1 MKRTVTALALV
12 ASLSAFAAPAAFA
25 MGEELTML
33 ELAVDNAFTQIGIRD
48 VNVST
53 LTLAELALI
62 KSVLDSDSDN
72 QEKKSRVEAIIRNN

>member
-33 ELAVDNAFTQIGIRD
+33 ELAVDRVFDKVGVEHD
-48 VNVST
+48 VST
-53 LTLAELALI
+53 LTVAELALI
-62 KSVLDSDSDN
+62 KNVVADGGTNEDV
-72 QEKKSRVEAIIRNN
+72 KRRIEAIIANN